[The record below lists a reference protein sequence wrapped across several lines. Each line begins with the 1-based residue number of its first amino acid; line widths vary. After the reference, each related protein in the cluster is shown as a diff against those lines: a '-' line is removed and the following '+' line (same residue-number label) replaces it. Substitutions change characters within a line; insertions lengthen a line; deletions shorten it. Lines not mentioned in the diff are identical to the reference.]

1 MVRLMIRAAGAV
13 LVVAGLPG
21 WALFFL
27 PAFSCVCVCWK
38 I

>member
-13 LVVAGLPG
+13 LVVAGAAGLG
-21 WALFFL
+21 TFFL